1 VRQSGQLYFTDDHGG
16 ITALIGANPNSEGTY
31 TRALNRLFQD
41 VTGRGVLDEPHR
53 ETDRAAY
60 ALAREWVRF
69 EPAYAL
75 GLAVMKG
82 DRLFDPEHRL
92 LYWPIFRPGVL
103 VGRPALFFARH
114 HDAIVAFADG
124 YGLALVAL
132 TLAGIVVAAARRRFA
147 LLTLVPFQLALVAT
161 YTLFFAEPRYRLPIE
176 LLAFPFV
183 TLALAA
189 VPALVAVL
197 RRRERPEMARA
208 LLTLGGAL
216 GLVAIWWLA
225 VPAVRDFGARLRAV
239 HRWAVTMV
247 AVDGGARTLMWG
259 PVGTGAPSP
268 LAGAPNG
275 VHIRADGG
283 RPTQVRLMLGGGALA
298 AGSYE
303 LRLNLTAE
311 GPTPIEVGIAGR
323 VATVGPAAPVTLVA
337 PLGHAGGP
345 LTLTATLSGPAQAAV
360 WASDAAIAR
369 AAPGG
374 APIPR

>member
-1 VRQSGQLYFTDDHGG
+1 M
-16 ITALIGANPNSEGTY
+16 
-31 TRALNRLFQD
+31 
-41 VTGRGVLDEPHR
+41 LDEPHR

-60 ALAREWVRF
+60 AIAREWMRF

-114 HDAIVAFADG
+114 HDAIVSFVDG
-124 YGLALVAL
+124 YGLAIVAL
-132 TLAGIVVAAARRRFA
+132 TLVGIVVAVARRRFA
-147 LLTLVPFQLALVAT
+147 LLALIPFQLALVAT

-189 VPALVAVL
+189 VPALVEIL
-197 RRRERPEMARA
+197 RRRQRPQVARA
-208 LLTLGGAL
+208 LLTLGAAL
-216 GLVAIWWLA
+216 ALVVVWWLA
-225 VPAVRDFGARLRAV
+225 TPAVRDFGARLRAV
-239 HRWAVTMV
+239 HRWAVTMI
-247 AVDGGARTLMWG
+247 AVDGGMRTLMWG
-259 PVGTGAPSP
+259 PVAPLAPGATSP

-275 VHIRADGG
+275 VHIRADGA
-283 RPTQVRLMLGGGALA
+283 RPTRLRLVLGGGALP

-303 LRLNLTAE
+303 LRLNLTTE
-311 GPTPIEVGIAGR
+311 GATPIEVAIGGSR
-323 VATVGPAAPVTLVA
+323 ATVAPGAPVTLVA

-345 LTLTATLSGPAQAAV
+345 LTLAATLTGPAQSTV
-360 WASDAAIAR
+360 WASDAVIVSR
-369 AAPGG
+369 NPR
-374 APIPR
+374 PIP